1 MTKTI
6 VYTIIS
12 VVLVVGILLGACY
25 YIGSRPDKFS
35 VIYDGKEVTD
45 EVDGIGVSGSEPLT
59 LTVTGAYT
67 CTVIPREGVKLTF
80 LEGEKTRSLSE
91 LTDVT
96 AGFRIETAG
105 DELTVTPVGGISLVL
120 SRVIGKSVTAD
131 AYDDDIDLFTLL
143 IESADGQG
151 EREIHFG
158 LYRYPV
164 EGVTL
169 SEEVIRF

>member
-1 MTKTI
+1 MAKKI
-6 VYTIIS
+6 FS
-12 VVLVVGILLGACY
+12 VLFALLLIVGILLGVCY

-35 VIYDGKEVTD
+35 VIYDGEEVID
-45 EVDGIGVSGSEPLT
+45 EVGGIGVSGGEPLT

-80 LEGEKTRSLSE
+80 SEGEKTRSLSE

-105 DELTVTPVGGISLVL
+105 DKLTVTPVGGISLVL
-120 SRVIGKSVTAD
+120 SRVIGKSVTVD
-131 AYDDDIDLFTLL
+131 AYDDDMDLFTLFVK
-143 IESADGQG
+143 SADGQG

>member
-1 MTKTI
+1 MSKTI
-6 VYTIIS
+6 GYAIIS
-12 VVLVVGILLGACY
+12 IVLVVGILLGVCY
-25 YIGSRPDKFS
+25 YVGSRPDPFS
-35 VIYDGKEVTD
+35 VTYEGKEVTD
-45 EVDGIGVSGSEPLT
+45 ELEGIGVSTGEPLV
-59 LTVTGAYT
+59 LTVTGAYS

-80 LEGEKTRSLSE
+80 SEGEKIRSLSE

-96 AGFRIETAG
+96 AGFRIEADG

-120 SRVIGKSVTAD
+120 SRVIGKSVTVD
-131 AYDDDIDLFTLL
+131 PYDDDMDLFTLL
-143 IESADGQG
+143 IQSADGQG

-169 SEEVIRF
+169 SEEAIAF